1 MSAMNYGAKMKE
13 IRMANNVL
21 QKDIASIMGLSVF
34 TYSHYETEDT
44 TIPLK
49 HLIAFCDYFKIRID
63 YILGLDSKYELE
75 SGYNIVDILICAKRL
90 KEFRKA
96 NKITQDKLAKILN
109 TNQSVIANYE
119 RGRTLIALPFL
130 YTICSNYKISAD
142 YLLGRI

>member
-1 MSAMNYGAKMKE
+1 MSYGAKMKE

-49 HLIAFCDYFKIRID
+49 HLIDFCDYFKIRID

>member
-1 MSAMNYGAKMKE
+1 MCSSD
-13 IRMANNVL
+13 L
-21 QKDIASIMGLSVF
+21 DIASIMGLSVF

-49 HLIAFCDYFKIRID
+49 HLIDFCDYFKIRID

>member
-1 MSAMNYGAKMKE
+1 MKE
-13 IRMANNVL
+13 IRIANNVL

-49 HLIAFCDYFKIRID
+49 HLIDFCDYFKIRID

>member
-1 MSAMNYGAKMKE
+1 MKE

-49 HLIAFCDYFKIRID
+49 HLIDFCDYFKIRID

>member
-13 IRMANNVL
+13 IRIANNVL

-49 HLIAFCDYFKIRID
+49 HLIDFCDYFKIRID

>member
-1 MSAMNYGAKMKE
+1 MNYGAKMKE

-49 HLIAFCDYFKIRID
+49 HLIDFCDYFKIRID

>member
-1 MSAMNYGAKMKE
+1 MNYGAKMKE

-49 HLIAFCDYFKIRID
+49 HLIDFCDYFKIRID

-96 NKITQDKLAKILN
+96 NKLTQDKLAKILN

>member
-1 MSAMNYGAKMKE
+1 MNYGAKMKE

>member
-49 HLIAFCDYFKIRID
+49 HLIDFCDYFKIRID

>member
-1 MSAMNYGAKMKE
+1 MNYGAKMKE
-13 IRMANNVL
+13 IRMDNNVL

-49 HLIAFCDYFKIRID
+49 HLIDFCDYFKIRID